1 MSIAE
6 SIKSCLDEHHI
17 DYELVQHPKTYTS
30 RDTARAAHV
39 SEDHIA
45 KAVVVENLDGYAMA
59 VIPASGWLRLRALR
73 DDADRSFILADES
86 EVEKMFAG
94 IGQALLTDG
103 RFCLYGPF
111 NYDGQFTSDSNANFD
126 VWLKNR
132 DPKSGVRDVTDL
144 GKLAEKAGLKLVED
158 YEMPANNRILV
169 WQAYK

>member
-86 EVEKMFAG
+86 EVEKMFADCKPG
-94 IGQALLTDG
+94 AIPPLGPVYGLETFLDEQLTS
-103 RFCLYGPF
+103 L
-111 NYDGQFTSDSNANFD
+111 ANVYF
-126 VWLKNR
+126 
-132 DPKSGVRDVTDL
+132 
-144 GKLAEKAGLKLVED
+144 AAGD
-158 YEMPANNRILV
+158 A
-169 WQAYK
+169 